1 VTQYIRYELSGRRAL
16 VTGAASGIGLATA
29 TLLARSGAKVALNHL
44 PDDARGPEAI
54 ASLRAEGLNVIGAP
68 GRVGAPKETEQMVQ
82 TAIAELGGLDFLV
95 NNAATPGVKRTVP
108 VERLDLVTDE
118 LWDQILSTNLVGTFR
133 CSKAAAPA
141 LKASKGSIVNLA
153 SVGAFKGAGSASS
166 MAYAA
171 SKAGIVNLTRNLARA
186 LGPEVRVNAIAPGS
200 VDSPWIEWTDEQR
213 KSSFDK
219 TILKRI
225 GKPSEYADVIV
236 FLGFGTELMTGETVI
251 VDAGMT
257 LG

>member
-1 VTQYIRYELSGRRAL
+1 MARKETNLANSCNL
-16 VTGAASGIGLATA
+16 VISEYG
-29 TLLARSGAKVALNHL
+29 
-44 PDDARGPEAI
+44 
-54 ASLRAEGLNVIGAP
+54 
-68 GRVGAPKETEQMVQ
+68 GRVRRNNVGYDREKKMSYG
-82 TAIAELGGLDFLV
+82 LGVGSSDFIGWMPVSDRAVILAV
-95 NNAATPGVKRTVP
+95 EYKTPGVRTTVP

-118 LWDQILSTNLVGTFR
+118 LWEQILSTNLVGMFR
-133 CSKAAAPA
+133 CCKAAAPA

-153 SVGAFKGAGSASS
+153 SIGAFKGSGSASS

-171 SKAGIVNLTRNLARA
+171 AKAGVVNMTRNLARA

-200 VDSPWIEWTDEQR
+200 VDSPWLEWTDQQR
-213 KSSFDK
+213 KGSLEKSL
-219 TILKRI
+219 LKKI

-251 VDAGMT
+251 VDAGLT